1 MLLVFR
7 VLVFGGFSA
16 RGGIGRLQ
24 AAGGTGAQGRG
35 GRVALRVLGFTSNL
49 RPTTDYFKQKAGNL
63 LAFRGG
69 WSGASGSGGDYI
81 IADINAWVCDN
92 DITGLNGVTR
102 AIRFFSDTA
111 VFDAM
116 IGGEI
121 NNGSRCNSNK
131 ECRLHGTE
139 QWL

>member
-1 MLLVFR
+1 MDIS
-7 VLVFGGFSA
+7 VLS
-16 RGGIGRLQ
+16 
-24 AAGGTGAQGRG
+24 
-35 GRVALRVLGFTSNL
+35 FTSNL

-116 IGGEI
+116 KGGEI
-121 NNGSRCNSNK
+121 YNGSRCNSNK
-131 ECRLHGTE
+131 ECRVHGTE
-139 QWL
+139 

>member
-1 MLLVFR
+1 MDIS
-7 VLVFGGFSA
+7 VLS
-16 RGGIGRLQ
+16 
-24 AAGGTGAQGRG
+24 
-35 GRVALRVLGFTSNL
+35 FTSNL

-121 NNGSRCNSNK
+121 NNGSSRNSNK

-139 QWL
+139 QWF